1 MLEVLTATGL
11 ALSAGLNAWIPLLVI
26 GALDRFTGLVE
37 LPEGWAWLS
46 NEWVLLI
53 LAVLL
58 VIEVVAD
65 KVPGLDSLNDIV
77 QTVVRPTA
85 GGLAFGSGVGASTVA
100 VTDPEAFF
108 FSPDWIPVAIGVV
121 LALGVHLAKAAAR
134 PVVNAST
141 AGVGAPVASTLE
153 DVGSVSLSFVAILLP
168 ALVLIAI
175 VVMAVLVVVLL
186 RRRGDQRRE
195 RRRRRDAATS
205 GT

>member
-1 MLEVLTATGL
+1 VLEVLTASGL
-11 ALSAGLNAWIPLLVI
+11 ALAAGLNAWIPLLVL

-37 LPEGWAWLS
+37 LPEAWAWLA

-53 LAVLL
+53 LLVLL
-58 VIEVVAD
+58 VVEVIAD

-108 FSPDWIPVAIGVV
+108 SSPDWIPIAVGVV
-121 LALGVHLAKAAAR
+121 LALGVHLAKAAVR

-141 AGVGAPVASTLE
+141 AGVGAPVASTIE
-153 DVGSVSLSFVAILLP
+153 DVGSASLSFLAILAPL
-168 ALVLIAI
+168 
-175 VVMAVLVVVLL
+175 LVVVALGVMIGL
-186 RRRGDQRRE
+186 VVVYL
-195 RRRRRDAATS
+195 RRRRDRRRRAAAEAS
-205 GT
+205 AP

>member
-11 ALSAGLNAWIPLLVI
+11 ALAAGLNAWIPLLVI
-26 GALDRFTGLVE
+26 GALDRFTGLVD
-37 LPEGWAWLS
+37 LPAGWAWLG

-53 LAVLL
+53 LLALL
-58 VIEVVAD
+58 VVEIVAD

-85 GGLAFGSGVGASTVA
+85 GGLAFGSGVGASTIA

-108 FSPDWIPVAIGVV
+108 ASPDWIPVAIGVV
-121 LALGVHLAKAAAR
+121 LALGVHAAKALAR

-141 AGVGAPVASTLE
+141 AGVGAPIASTLE
-153 DVGSVSLSFVAILLP
+153 DIGSVSLSFVAILLP

-175 VVMAVLVVVLL
+175 VAMAVLVIVLL
-186 RRRGDQRRE
+186 RRRRE
-195 RRRRRDAATS
+195 GRRRRDAAAS
-205 GT
+205 AP

>member
-11 ALSAGLNAWIPLLVI
+11 ALAAGLNAWIPLLVI

-37 LPEGWAWLS
+37 LPAGWAWLS

-53 LAVLL
+53 LLVLL
-58 VIEVVAD
+58 VVEVVAD

-85 GGLAFGSGVGASTVA
+85 GGLAFGSGVGATTTA

-108 FSPDWIPVAIGVV
+108 SSPDWIPVAIGVA
-121 LALGVHLAKAAAR
+121 LALGVHVAKALAR

-141 AGVGAPVASTLE
+141 AGAGAPVVSTLE
-153 DVGSVSLSFVAILLP
+153 DVGSVSLSFVAILIP
-168 ALVLIAI
+168 VLVLIAI
-175 VVMAVLVVVLL
+175 AVMVVLVIVLL
-186 RRRGDQRRE
+186 RRRRE
-195 RRRRRDAATS
+195 GRRRDAAPS
-205 GT
+205 PP